1 MDKDFSLHL
10 LELVVNSINAK
21 ATQIEITITTA
32 PLTLKIVDNGTTIMK
47 AYHDELIGTDHGLG
61 HFSFFM
67 KDKGSYAIEPQDQ
80 GTKVVAKFDREIPLG
95 DLKATIL
102 TTFLTNHEVAIRYMV
117 DQDIYQLEKD
127 KSNLNMN
134 IKELL
139 NENS

>member
-10 LELVVNSINAK
+10 LELVINSINAL
-21 ATQIEITITTA
+21 ASNIIVTITTA
-32 PLTLKIVDNGTTIMK
+32 PLTLKIVDNGTSIMK
-47 AYHDELIGTDHGLG
+47 TYDNELIGTDHGLG

-67 KDKGSYAIEPQDQ
+67 HDKGSYTIEPLEN
-80 GTKVVAKFDREIPLG
+80 GTKVSAKFDRKIPLG

-102 TTFLTNHEVAIRYMV
+102 TSFMTNREVAIRYEI
-117 DQDIYQLEKD
+117 DKKIYQLEKD
-127 KSNLNMN
+127 KSNLQEN